1 MELLKKHKKKV
12 WVSIAIMSFL
22 LFLAGS
28 ITPAYAAPITNT
40 DTTTNS
46 TSNQVDLQCGMLDFN
61 CKIQEFLLNI
71 VQGAINYSIQQ
82 LQVFIV
88 DPQTILNDPTISSF
102 YVYAYGFF
110 STLLT
115 VIFLYKM
122 VEYLALADPESRGAI
137 KGKLAN
143 LVFTIAFAFSFKW
156 IFQYLLLFNNWFIEG
171 LLNGYSLSFDTFK
184 YDQTKIQEATINLTF
199 MVILCLIIAILFFV
213 LLIQMAIRFAELGF
227 SFAIAPIIIATN
239 LSDDINL
246 LPGFWKNLLSLI
258 FTQSIQILITLFM
271 LKFFSNGSIWDPQK
285 IMYGIGFMI
294 LAVKSPHIVKE
305 LMYSSGAGRTVSGIG
320 TGAAATVIKTAWMRR
335 VK

>member
-1 MELLKKHKKKV
+1 
-12 WVSIAIMSFL
+12 MSFL

-28 ITPAYAAPITNT
+28 ITPVYAAPITNT
-40 DTTTNS
+40 DTTANS
-46 TSNQVDLQCGMLDFN
+46 SSINLQCNTFDFN
-61 CKIQEFLLNI
+61 CKINEFFLNV
-71 VQGAINYSIQQ
+71 VQGAINYSAQQ
-82 LQVFIV
+82 LQDFIV
-88 DPQTILNDPTISSF
+88 DPQTILNDPTISDF
-102 YVYAYGFF
+102 YNQAYGFF

-122 VEYLALADPESRGAI
+122 VEILALADPEGRGAI
-137 KGKLAN
+137 KGKLAK

-184 YDQTKIQEATINLTF
+184 YDQTKIQETTINLTF
-199 MVILCLIIAILFFV
+199 MCLLCLILAILFFV
-213 LLIQMAIRFAELGF
+213 LLTQMAIRFAELGF

-239 LSDDINL
+239 LSDDLNL
-246 LPGFWKNLLSLI
+246 LRGFWKNLLSLI
-258 FTQSIQILITLFM
+258 FTQSVQILIILFM
-271 LKFFSNGSIWDPQK
+271 LKFFSQGSIWDPQK